1 MVEKQLVTRRA
12 EPMEYSGYVIVTV
25 CDLFE
30 ISILSSD
37 VTLWEEQ
44 IMIGQGS
51 LNTGFVW
58 MSLVIILFS

>member
-1 MVEKQLVTRRA
+1 
-12 EPMEYSGYVIVTV
+12 MEYSGYVIVTV

-37 VTLWEEQ
+37 VTLWKEQ